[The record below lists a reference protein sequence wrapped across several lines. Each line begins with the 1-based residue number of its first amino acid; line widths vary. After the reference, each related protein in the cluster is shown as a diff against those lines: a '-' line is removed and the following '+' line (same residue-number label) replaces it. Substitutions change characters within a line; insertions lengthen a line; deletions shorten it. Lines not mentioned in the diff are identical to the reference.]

1 MLNAEEMIRMKKKCV
16 RMLSLLVCVC
26 LLVGAMSPAA
36 DAAFGGPY
44 STIGDVRFYGG
55 KMLDRIDLSA
65 LVRDGETLADGAL
78 FLCRV
83 YDEPA
88 LAIESWNYDRI
99 ANFEFICEDPGVAA
113 LADYPGAAAP
123 IEPGTY
129 VLFSPRGNLFDD
141 VPYYAF
147 TAKEYYQNASP
158 DAGGLVPAR
167 AGLPAFS
174 GFRVAEADG
183 ETVYT
188 MEMTLDAELVAFYDA
203 VNPDGAIEI
212 ACKYGYS
219 ADDTFATIAARPAA
233 YDASS
238 GLLTIEL
245 LGPDGTVG
253 AHLHNFCLDAED
265 YGYVFQFTFFTG
277 LFTCGAA
284 KSAHAFVQISGGAIE
299 GMPRRVFAEDYAAG
313 RLLARLSGRLW
324 SEKRARRRAAFL
336 LLLPLSVPICVRLA
350 RAYLDSARAFDGN
363 NVDDGRAALREALR
377 RIWQ

>member
-1 MLNAEEMIRMKKKCV
+1 MKTCRRAV
-16 RMLSLLVCVC
+16 SLLLCVC
-26 LLVGAMSPAA
+26 LFLSAA
-36 DAAFGGPY
+36 SFGVSGAFGSGPY
-44 STIGDVRFYGG
+44 TTIGGVRFFGG
-55 KMLDRIDLSA
+55 KMLERIDLSA
-65 LVRDGETLADGAL
+65 LVRDRETLAEGAL

-88 LAIESWNYDRI
+88 LAIETYNYDRI
-99 ANFEFICEDPGVAA
+99 ANFELICGNFVEAV
-113 LADYPGAAAP
+113 LSDYPGAAAP

-141 VPYYAF
+141 VPYYTF

-167 AGLPAFS
+167 VGLPAFDDIK
-174 GFRVAEADG
+174 VAQAEG

-188 MEMTLDAELVAFYDA
+188 MQMTLDPELVAFYDA
-203 VNPDGAIEI
+203 VNPEGEIEI
-212 ACKYGYS
+212 ACKYGYG

-233 YDASS
+233 YDTSS

-245 LGPDGTVG
+245 LAADGTVG
-253 AHLHNFCLDAED
+253 AHLHNFCLDADD
-265 YGYVFQFTFFTG
+265 YGYVFQFTFFSG

-299 GMPRRVFAEDYAAG
+299 GMPRRVFAEDDAAG
-313 RLLARLSGRLW
+313 RLLTRLCGKLW
-324 SEKRARRRAAFL
+324 SEKTARRRAAFL
-336 LLLPLSVPICVRLA
+336 LLLTLAAPLCIRLL
-350 RAYLDSARAFDGN
+350 RAILDSARAFDGN
-363 NVDDGRAALREALR
+363 AVDAGRAVLREALR

>member
-1 MLNAEEMIRMKKKCV
+1 MEEMIRMKKTLG
-16 RMLSLLVCVC
+16 RMLSLLLCVC
-26 LLVGAMSPAA
+26 LLVGALCPAA

-44 STIGDVRFYGG
+44 TTIGDVKFYGG

-65 LVRDGETLADGAL
+65 LVRDGDTLAEGAL
-78 FLCRV
+78 FLCRI

-88 LAIESWNYDRI
+88 AAIASYNYDRI
-99 ANFEFICEDPGVAA
+99 ANMEFICEKTGVAE
-113 LADYPGAAAP
+113 LSDYPGAAAP

-141 VPYYAF
+141 VPFYTF

-158 DAGGLVPAR
+158 DAGGLAPAR
-167 AGLPAFS
+167 VGLPAFS
-174 GFRVAEADG
+174 GIRVTEAEG

-188 MEMTLDAELVAFYDA
+188 MQMTLDPELVAFYDA
-203 VNPDGAIEI
+203 VNPDGEIEI
-212 ACKYGYS
+212 ACKFGYS

-245 LGPDGTVG
+245 LAADGTVG
-253 AHLHNFCLDAED
+253 AHLHNFRLDADD
-265 YGYVFQFTFFTG
+265 YGYVFQFTFFSG

-284 KSAHAFVQISGGAIE
+284 RSAHAFVQISGRVIE
-299 GMPRRVFAEDYAAG
+299 GMPQRVFTQDELAG
-313 RLLARLSGRLW
+313 RLLTRLSGKLW

-336 LLLPLSVPICVRLA
+336 LLLPLSAPICIRLA
-350 RAYLDSARAFDGN
+350 QAYLRSARAFDGN
-363 NVDDGRAALREALR
+363 TVDVERAALREALR
-377 RIWQ
+377 RIWG